1 MKSLKILCLLFFV
14 GFVAFAQDENYVK
27 ENYNKTETTITMR
40 DGVKLFTVIY
50 SPKDSSKKYPI
61 LFQRTPYSCAPYG
74 ESEFR
79 SKISPNE
86 FLMKEGNIIVYQDV
100 RGRWMSEGVYDNM
113 RAYIPNKKGKQ
124 IDESSDTFDSINW
137 LVKNIPNNNGNVGI
151 WGISYPGFYA
161 SCSLIDSHPAL
172 KAVSPQACI
181 ADFFFD
187 DFHHNGAYLLSYWRA
202 TALFGYEKTQ
212 PTDKPWYSFPE
223 LNSKDQYQFFLD
235 AGPLGN
241 LDKYYKEDNVFWQQ
255 LKKHS
260 SYDEFWKSR
269 GIIQHLKNVK
279 PAVMFVGGLFDAED
293 LYGPFNSYEAVEK
306 NSSNYNTIVYGPW
319 SHGDWARTIERQAIG
334 NVYFGD
340 NISRD
345 YQRDIETNFFNKFLK
360 ENGKGENNL
369 PEAYMFDTGT
379 NQWKSYAQWP
389 PKNAEKKSYF
399 LQSNQRLNE
408 KAEKSSTFEE
418 FISDPKKP
426 VPYSEDIKMVFTPR
440 KYMTDDQRFAA
451 RRPDVLVFETPV
463 LTEDVSMA
471 GPIFAKLNVSTTGT
485 DADWIVK
492 VIDVFP
498 PDTEDYPETQEYL
511 KMGNYFMMVRSE
523 VMRGRFRNSF
533 SNPELFTPN
542 EKTAVNIKLQD
553 INHTFKKGHKIQIQ
567 VQSTWFP
574 LIDLNPQTFV
584 PNIFE
589 AKTEDFKK
597 QTHKVYND
605 SSVEFTILK
614 K

>member
-1 MKSLKILCLLFFV
+1 MKSLKILCLLLFV

-124 IDESSDTFDSINW
+124 IDESSDTFDSIDW

-212 PTDKPWYSFPE
+212 PADKPWYSFPE

-498 PDTEDYPETQEYL
+498 PDAEDYPETQEYL

>member
-1 MKSLKILCLLFFV
+1 MKALKILLVLLFISFV
-14 GFVAFAQDENYVK
+14 SFAQEGNYVK

-40 DGVKLFTVIY
+40 DGAKLYTVIY

-61 LFQRTPYSCAPYG
+61 LFQRTPYSCQPYG
-74 ESEFR
+74 KDQFR
-79 SKISPNE
+79 LKISPNE
-86 FLMKEGNIIVYQDV
+86 FLMKEGNIVVYQDV

-113 RAYIPNKKGKQ
+113 RAYIPNKKGTQ
-124 IDESSDTFDSINW
+124 IDESSDTYDSIDW
-137 LVKNIPNNNGNVGI
+137 MVKNIPNNNGNVGV

-161 SCSLIDSHPAL
+161 TCSLLDSHPAL

-223 LNSKDQYQFFLD
+223 LESKDQYQFFLD
-235 AGPLGN
+235 AGPLSN
-241 LDKYYKEDNVFWQQ
+241 LDKYYKEDNAFWQQ

-269 GIIQHLKNVK
+269 GILQHLKNVK

-319 SHGDWARTIERQAIG
+319 SHGDWARTNERQAIG

-345 YQRDIETNFFNKFLK
+345 YQRDVETNFFNHFLK
-360 ENGKGENNL
+360 ENDKVNNL
-369 PEAYMFDTGT
+369 PEAYMFDTGR
-379 NQWKSYAQWP
+379 NQWQSYKQWP
-389 PKNAEKKSYF
+389 PKNTEKKTYY
-399 LQSNQRLNE
+399 LQSNQRLND
-408 KAEKSSTFEE
+408 KAEKSFTFEE

-426 VPYSEDIKMVFTPR
+426 VPYSEAIKMVFTPR

-451 RRPDVLVFETPV
+451 RRPDVLVFETPE
-463 LTEDVSMA
+463 LAEDVTMA

-485 DADWIVK
+485 DADWVVK

-498 PDTEDYPETQEYL
+498 ADAEDYSETQEYL
-511 KMGNYFMMVRSE
+511 KMSNYFMMVRSE

-533 SNPELFTPN
+533 SNPEPFIPN

-589 AKTEDFKK
+589 AKAEDFKK
-597 QTHKVYND
+597 QTHKVFND
-605 SSVEFTILK
+605 SSIEFTILNN
-614 K
+614 